1 MSRPIRQ
8 IARRVA
14 KHFLRAEPAFSWLS
28 GCSSWSGD
36 EADSSAIEG
45 PSGTL
50 RRGAMLSHHYICII
64 ICISMCI

>member
-14 KHFLRAEPAFSWLS
+14 KHFLRAEPRFFLVIWLFFMV
-28 GCSSWSGD
+28 GD

-50 RRGAMLSHHYICII
+50 RRGAMLSHHYIFMIMYI
-64 ICISMCI
+64 RIWR